1 MSEDAITRYTTKRLH
16 DEIKKAEE
24 RGRQYALEELSK
36 KNPLSVSDVEL
47 MALKKLALISG
58 ALAKSLSDQTAAREQ
73 MALTKVLVD
82 VVSRADIALS
92 TPHTPT
98 GE

>member
-1 MSEDAITRYTTKRLH
+1 MPAVTISA
-16 DEIKKAEE
+16 
-24 RGRQYALEELSK
+24 
-36 KNPLSVSDVEL
+36 VEL
-47 MALKKLALISG
+47 MALKKLAVISG
-58 ALAKSLSDQTAAREQ
+58 ALAKSLSDPTAAREQ
-73 MALTKVLVD
+73 TALTKVLVD